1 MLDAGL
7 QGVTPIGKR
16 TVPRKPWEKNAG
28 DAIGS
33 TEMSFDSYVPLGESF
48 PKAEDRAEGSQ
59 LPEV

>member
-1 MLDAGL
+1 M
-7 QGVTPIGKR
+7 
-16 TVPRKPWEKNAG
+16 PRKPWEKNAG